1 MALKYYVDYIDNLA
15 MSPDDEYRSSMQALV
30 DAQWGNTTTRYTI
43 QEETNIG
50 TSVYEDIEVYINH
63 VINESS

>member
-50 TSVYEDIEVYINH
+50 TSVYEDI
-63 VINESS
+63 